1 MKEHALSATLVNEQ
15 TVRMKMYDFVLL
27 WEHGDWSLNILQQVP
42 SRMLNIVEC
51 IPLLCVD
58 CAVNDL
64 AR

>member
-15 TVRMKMYDFVLL
+15 TVRTKMYDFVLL
-27 WEHGDWSLNILQQVP
+27 WEHEDWSLNILQQVP
-42 SRMLNIVEC
+42 SRMLNIVER
-51 IPLLCVD
+51 IPLFCVD